1 MTPDGEG
8 AQRATYPIG
17 GFRRVPIGLLHL
29 APAFLTRDA
38 LCGEPTST
46 GAHKGDVAMLA
57 AIIIML
63 LVGGFAWWM
72 VSAM

>member
-1 MTPDGEG
+1 M
-8 AQRATYPIG
+8 
-17 GFRRVPIGLLHL
+17 PIGLLQL
-29 APAFLTRDA
+29 APGSLTRGA
-38 LCGEPTST
+38 LCGDTTST
-46 GAHKGDVAMLA
+46 AAHKGDVAMLA

>member
-1 MTPDGEG
+1 M
-8 AQRATYPIG
+8 
-17 GFRRVPIGLLHL
+17 PIGLLHL